1 VASSPQI
8 IACTVGDVNNYYPII
23 NSAFAKPPTNDAKWN
38 AANSRARTRQL
49 DRTSLNQFRTKK
61 PFLVQT
67 YRRNMGDRFDLMK
80 NFSAPI
86 TVKGR
91 QWGVLRVMVRVG

>member
-1 VASSPQI
+1 MPE
-8 IACTVGDVNNYYPII
+8 CPHG
-23 NSAFAKPPTNDAKWN
+23 AFAKPPTNDAKWN

-61 PFLVQT
+61 PLLVRT
-67 YRRNMGDRFDLMK
+67 YCRDLGDRFDLMK